1 MSDGATQYKTQHWV
15 MEDQE
20 GPQRPQRSTDF
31 EAYRIDVD
39 PAETA
44 DWAESLDAVVAHRGV
59 ERAYF
64 LLNTLLKRAQVQR
77 VRLPALVQT
86 PYINTIP
93 PELEPAFPGD
103 EEIERRIRRII
114 RWNAVAM
121 VTRANAKFPGIGG
134 HLATYASIANLYEVG
149 FNHFFRGKTE
159 KTVGDQ
165 VFFQGHSAPGI
176 YARAFL
182 EGAITIDQ
190 MERFRR
196 EVERGKGLSSY
207 PHPWLMPDFWEFPT
221 VSMGLGPM
229 AAIYQA
235 RFNRYLRDR
244 GLKNTD
250 ESRVWAF
257 LGDGECDEPEALG
270 ALSMAAREG
279 LDNLTFVVN
288 CNLQRLDGPVRG
300 NGKIIQ
306 ELEAI
311 FHGSGW
317 NVIKV
322 IWGRRWD
329 PLLAADTDGVLVR
342 RMGEAVDGEYQRYQ
356 TEGGAYTRQHFFGT
370 DPRLLKMVEH
380 LTDHD
385 IQRLRRGGHDQKKNY
400 AAFKAATE
408 HKGVPTV
415 ILAKTVKG
423 WTLGGKIESKNV
435 AHQQKKMEEEEL
447 RKFRDAL
454 HLPIPDSRLAEAPFY
469 HPGDDSPEIQYLR
482 DRRKELG
489 GFVPRRIVRRRPLP
503 VPGMEKFEYFLKG
516 TKEAVSTTGAFV
528 RILADLCKDPQIGRR
543 VVPIIPDEARTFG
556 MEALFRTLGIYS
568 SVGQLYEPVDAKML
582 LSYREAK
589 DGQVLEEGITE
600 AGSMASF
607 TAAATSYAT
616 HGEPMIPFYI
626 FYSMF
631 GFQRIGDQAWALG
644 DARGRGFLMGA
655 TFGRTTLNGEGL
667 QHEDGQSHLLASTFP
682 TCRAYDP
689 AFAYEIA
696 IIIQD
701 GLRRMVAETE
711 DCFYYITIQNETY
724 EQPPMPQGAERGVL
738 AGLYMFRRSPL
749 ERGPKAQLFG
759 SGSIMCGVLEA
770 QKILAEKYGVSADV
784 WSATSY
790 LNLRREALEAERW
803 SMLHP
808 EGAPRSPLVQQL
820 LAGAEGPVIAATDSV
835 KAVPDQIVRWVPQM
849 HALGT
854 DGFGRSDTR
863 ETLRRHFEVD
873 AASVVVATLWQL
885 SKRGQ
890 VKPSVVTQAI
900 REFGFDPEKPDPRT
914 L

>member
-1 MSDGATQYKTQHWV
+1 

-20 GPQRPQRSTDF
+20 GPQRPQKSTDF
-31 EAYRIDVD
+31 EAYRVDVD
-39 PAETA
+39 PAETG
-44 DWAESLDAVVAHRGV
+44 DWTESLDAVVAHHGV

-64 LLNTLLKRAQVQR
+64 LLNTLLKRAQVNR

-86 PYINTIP
+86 PYINTIR
-93 PELEPAFPGD
+93 PEAEPVFPGD
-103 EEIERRIRRII
+103 EEMERRIRRII

-121 VTRANAKFPGIGG
+121 VVRANHNFPGIGG
-134 HLATYASIANLYEVG
+134 HLATYASAANIYEVG
-149 FNHFFRGKTE
+149 FNHFFRGKTD
-159 KTVGDQ
+159 TQDGDQ

-182 EGAITIDQ
+182 EGRLTIEQ
-190 MERFRR
+190 MDRFRR

-229 AAIYQA
+229 SAIYQA

-244 GLKNTD
+244 GIRNTD
-250 ESRVWAF
+250 ESHVWAF

-270 ALSMAAREG
+270 ALSLAAREG
-279 LDNLTFVVN
+279 LDNLTFIVN

-329 PLLAADTDGVLVR
+329 PLIASDKDGVLVR
-342 RMGEAVDGEYQRYQ
+342 RMGEAVDGEYQRYS
-356 TEGGAYTRQHFFGT
+356 TEGGAYTREHFFGK
-370 DPRLLKMVEH
+370 DPRLLKLVDH
-380 LTDHD
+380 LSDDD
-385 IQRLRRGGHDQKKNY
+385 IRRLRRGGHDQKKNY
-400 AAFKAATE
+400 AAFKAAIG
-408 HKGVPTV
+408 HKGQPTV

-423 WTLGGKIESKNV
+423 WTLGGSVEAKNV
-435 AHQQKKMEEEEL
+435 AHQQKKMGIEEL
-447 RKFRDAL
+447 KKFRDVL
-454 HLPIPDSRLAEAPFY
+454 YLPIADGKLGDAPFY
-469 HPGDDSPEIQYLR
+469 HPGEDSPEVQYLR
-482 DRRKELG
+482 ERRKALG
-489 GFVPRRIVRRRPLP
+489 GYVPQRVVRKKPLA
-503 VPGMEKFEYFLKG
+503 VPPLEKFDYFLKG
-516 TKEAVSTTGAFV
+516 TKEDVSTTGAFV
-528 RILADLCKDPQIGRR
+528 RILADLCKDPAIGKR

-556 MEALFRTLGIYS
+556 MEALFKSLGIYS

-607 TAAATSYAT
+607 LSAATSYAT

-631 GFQRIGDQAWALG
+631 GFQRVGDQAWQVG
-644 DARGRGFLMGA
+644 DARGRGFLLGA

-667 QHEDGQSHLLASTFP
+667 QHQDGHSHLLASTIP
-682 TCRAYDP
+682 TIRAYDP
-689 AFAYEIA
+689 AFAFEIA
-696 IIIQD
+696 VIIQD
-701 GLRRMVAETE
+701 GLRRMFAEHE
-711 DCFYYITIQNETY
+711 DCYYYISIQNENY
-724 EQPPMPQGAERGVL
+724 AMPAMPEGAADGIL
-738 AGLYMFRRSPL
+738 KGLYLFRKSPL
-749 ERGPKAQLFG
+749 AKGIKAQIFG
-759 SGSIMCGVLEA
+759 SGSIMTCALAA
-770 QKILAEKYGVSADV
+770 QTILAEKFGVSADV

-803 SMLHP
+803 SLLHP
-808 EGAPRSPLVQQL
+808 DSAPRVPLVQQVL
-820 LAGAEGPVIAATDSV
+820 KGAEGPIVSASDSM
-835 KAVPDQIVRWVPQM
+835 KAVPDQIARWVPQM
-849 HALGT
+849 YALGT

-863 ETLRRHFEVD
+863 EALRRHFEID
-873 AASVVVATLWQL
+873 AGSIAVAVLSQLSRRGLVKPAVVA
-885 SKRGQ
+885 K
-890 VKPSVVTQAI
+890 AI
-900 REFGFDPEKPDPRT
+900 AEFGLDPERADPRV